1 MIPRRA
7 ATAALSQATRPASI
21 CWRCRTLS
29 TIRPPAIATI
39 AASRSSSR
47 RNLHTTPA
55 YSATPLPLGG
65 TAAGPPPNPP
75 QPQTDYVTRQRLR
88 QAAFPKPRTER
99 FWQDVHLK
107 LVDDRYQ
114 IHLDARP
121 VKTPSKHTLSVPT
134 SKPLLAY
141 ALQLEW
147 VLMRTS
153 KEALK
158 PHFIPL
164 TSLASRAL
172 DLEEAEKGGGKV
184 EVEAADGEE
193 KLKGTREQIVDFVM
207 GYLDTDTVL
216 MISPTRGGHLA
227 APGEKQLRDMQL
239 DAAHDMIDWA
249 KTNIPVP
256 DGEGGLEFLLSDG
269 DYGLMPNSQS
279 DRTKGVLRKMISEYS
294 PWELVGLERA
304 VILSKSLLVGLRLVM
319 ENKKY
324 HSIRWDVEEAA
335 KACNLETDFQVEQWG
350 LVEDT
355 HDVNNVDLRRGLGS
369 VVLLVSE
376 MDLPI
381 PSPPSSLQ

>member
-7 ATAALSQATRPASI
+7 AAAALAQAKATRSASV
-21 CWRCRTLS
+21 CWRCSTLS
-29 TIRPPAIATI
+29 TIRPLAIAPQST
-39 AASRSSSR
+39 SR
-47 RNLHTTPA
+47 RSLHTTPA

-65 TAAGPPPNPP
+65 TAAGPPPDPP

-114 IHLDARP
+114 ILLDARP
-121 VKTPSKHTLSVPT
+121 LKTPAKHTLSVPQT
-134 SKPLLAY
+134 KPLLAY

-164 TSLASRAL
+164 TSLASRAI
-172 DLEEAEKGGGKV
+172 DLEEAEKTGKTDKV
-184 EVEAADGEE
+184 EVEAAEGDE
-193 KLKGTREQIVDFVM
+193 KPKGTREQIVDFVM

-227 APGEKQLRDMQL
+227 APGEKQLRDLQL
-239 DAAHDMIDWA
+239 EAANDMINWA
-249 KTNIPVP
+249 KTTIPVP
-256 DGEGGLEFLLSDG
+256 EGEAGLDFLLSDG
-269 DYGLMPNSQS
+269 DYGLLPNSQS
-279 DRTKGVLRKMISEYS
+279 DRTKDVLRRIISDFS
-294 PWELVGLERA
+294 AWELVGLERA

-355 HDVNNVDLRRGLGS
+355 HDVNHVDLRRGLGS
-369 VVLLVSE
+369 VVLLVSG

-381 PSPPSSLQ
+381 PPPPSSLQ